1 MGYIKEPKGV
11 TLVVEKKPLTSEAEK
26 SIKDFIQ
33 KSKKRNKELLEKL
46 SFGKK

>member
-11 TLVVEKKPLTSEAEK
+11 TLTVEKKPLSVDAEK

-33 KSKKRNKELLEKL
+33 KSKEKNKDLLSKL
-46 SFGKK
+46 KFNK